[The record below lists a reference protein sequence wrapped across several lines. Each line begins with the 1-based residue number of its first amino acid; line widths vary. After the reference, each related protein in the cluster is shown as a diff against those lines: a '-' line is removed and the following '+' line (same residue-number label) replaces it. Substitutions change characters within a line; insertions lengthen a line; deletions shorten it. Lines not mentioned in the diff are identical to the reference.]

1 MLSIKSQV
9 YKIRYTY
16 SFVILLKDSL
26 NSNYI
31 IVILLEFFLAL
42 YQYSSQNVKN
52 TKKLFYIPPLHP
64 ATL

>member
-1 MLSIKSQV
+1 MLSIRSQV

-31 IVILLEFFLAL
+31 IAIFPHFIK
-42 YQYSSQNVKN
+42 YSSQNVKN

>member
-16 SFVILLKDSL
+16 SFAILLKNSL

-31 IVILLEFFLAL
+31 IGIFPHFIK
-42 YQYSSQNVKN
+42 YSSQNVKN
-52 TKKLFYIPPLHP
+52 TKKLFYIPLFHSI
-64 ATL
+64 TL